1 MNSSKYTVEV
11 TQQDVNLLDNN
22 GAIAENQDKN
32 LNKKEVIATNPDETR
47 NPSTIFTT
55 PSSTESYNGGKN
67 RKSKKGGR
75 KSKKAKK
82 SLKKRTR
89 KSRRRV

>member
-1 MNSSKYTVEV
+1 MSDSIPEAKNDNKEPVELNQVNIEIPNKEGKKIYTVTVEEAV
-11 TQQDVNLLDNN
+11 
-22 GAIAENQDKN
+22 
-32 LNKKEVIATNPDETR
+32 
-47 NPSTIFTT
+47 ST
-55 PSSTESYNGGKN
+55 NGGKN

-89 KSRRRV
+89 KYRRG

>member
-1 MNSSKYTVEV
+1 MNNSTDNDNEIVYEV
-11 TQQDVNLLDNN
+11 SVKAKGVKPAN
-22 GAIAENQDKN
+22 AE
-32 LNKKEVIATNPDETR
+32 
-47 NPSTIFTT
+47 
-55 PSSTESYNGGKN
+55 TEFGGKN

>member
-1 MNSSKYTVEV
+1 MSGKENTEQANNDN
-11 TQQDVNLLDNN
+11 TEALELDDIKLKESQNED
-22 GAIAENQDKN
+22 GTSIY
-32 LNKKEVIATNPDETR
+32 EVIVKKKKHE
-47 NPSTIFTT
+47 
-55 PSSTESYNGGKN
+55 STEGGKN

-89 KSRRRV
+89 K